1 LLIQSDKVFS
11 YNSAD
16 FPPIVAMQQ
25 ATYHGTIFS
34 PNRKPKHLEVHM
46 IRIFPATW
54 TALHVSLISAA
65 TWLLVET
72 DALNGMAPMFFH

>member
-1 LLIQSDKVFS
+1 MEPYSPATGTQLELI
-11 YNSAD
+11 
-16 FPPIVAMQQ
+16 
-25 ATYHGTIFS
+25 
-34 PNRKPKHLEVHM
+34 M

-54 TALHVSLISAA
+54 TALHVGLISIA

>member
-1 LLIQSDKVFS
+1 
-11 YNSAD
+11 
-16 FPPIVAMQQ
+16 
-25 ATYHGTIFS
+25 
-34 PNRKPKHLEVHM
+34 M

-54 TALHVSLISAA
+54 TALHISLISAA

>member
-1 LLIQSDKVFS
+1 VFS
-11 YNSAD
+11 YNAAD
-16 FPPIVAMQQ
+16 CPPIVANQQ
-25 ATYHGTIFS
+25 ATYHGTILPATS
-34 PNRKPKHLEVHM
+34 THRSSIM